1 MRKVTD
7 VSTTIYQIGNTLKL
21 QAQFKD
27 FDDVL
32 TDPDSVSLII
42 YNSDYSVEETLTP
55 TKTSIGIYTAYW
67 TIPSGT
73 SGATYI
79 YEWSGTINE
88 YPSLK
93 RELFKVSF
101 V

>member
-1 MRKVTD
+1 MTD
-7 VSTTIYQIGNTLKL
+7 VSTTIYQIGNTLRL

-55 TKTSIGIYTAYW
+55 TKTSIGIYRAYW